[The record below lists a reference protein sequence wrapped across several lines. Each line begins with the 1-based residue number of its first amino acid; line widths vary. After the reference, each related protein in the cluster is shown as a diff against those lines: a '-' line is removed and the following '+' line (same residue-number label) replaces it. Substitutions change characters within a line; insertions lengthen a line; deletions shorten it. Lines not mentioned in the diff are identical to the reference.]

1 MLDNIPSPTKSPTVK
16 AIPSSEVEPPYQTA
30 GLAPEI
36 RDEASFAIV
45 RAAAKAADERK
56 GGDIVCLDVGGV
68 SVIADYFLV
77 VTGYSTTQVK
87 AIVRAIEEALLEEL
101 DLQPIR
107 VEGLQE
113 GSWVLMDYGDAI
125 VHVQLE
131 TEREF
136 YNLEAF
142 WGHARNIQ
150 LNLQS

>member
-1 MLDNIPSPTKSPTVK
+1 MLNKIPHSPNSSTVNT
-16 AIPSSEVEPPYQTA
+16 APSSDLD
-30 GLAPEI
+30 LAPQAENSAPVI
-36 RDEASFAIV
+36 RDEASFEIARI
-45 RAAAKAADERK
+45 AARAADERK
-56 GGDIVCLDVGGV
+56 GGDIVCLDVGAV

-87 AIVRAIEEALLEEL
+87 AIVRAIEEALWEQRNLR
-101 DLQPIR
+101 PIR

-131 TEREF
+131 AEREF

-142 WGHARNIQ
+142 WGHAKKVS
-150 LNLQS
+150 LS